1 MNIITIDGQD
11 YDAITGLPVAVP
23 VPVEDRQPTP
33 APILP
38 KTTHPTRYSER
49 TAHDPASKIHS
60 SKPQASHTLRRRALK
75 KPGFEHKVIHRAPTV
90 AKHMDIARP
99 VVKRSPTVQ
108 RFAPHPLGALKPK
121 TISPVV
127 DKPAAVHPAVAK
139 AVAKSQARAPQ
150 QPLTNII
157 TSQQIKDKAIKE
169 AIKKTKK
176 QKPLKNRWFSRNN
189 RIISIMTAVLAVVML
204 GGYYT
209 YINMPTLSVR
219 VAASQAGIDASYPS
233 YRPDGY
239 ALNGPVTYDDGRVSM
254 NFKSNTGN
262 HNYTINQVRS
272 GWDSTALLDNYV
284 SAKAG
289 SEYTPVTERGLTIY
303 TYGDNAAWVNGGILY
318 TIEGDA
324 PLSSAQIR
332 KIATSL
338 L

>member
-1 MNIITIDGQD
+1 MSIITIDGQD
-11 YDAITGLPVAVP
+11 YDAITGLPVTSP
-23 VPVEDRQPTP
+23 VPVETHQPTP

-38 KTTHPTRYSER
+38 KVTHPTRYSER
-49 TAHDPASKIHS
+49 AQHDPASKIHS
-60 SKPQASHTLRRRALK
+60 SKPQPSQTLRRRALK
-75 KPGFEHKVIHRAPTV
+75 KPGFEHKVVKRAPAAV
-90 AKHMDIARP
+90 KHMDISP
-99 VVKRSPTVQ
+99 VKRSPVVQ
-108 RFAPHPLGALKPK
+108 RFAPHPVGALHPKP
-121 TISPVV
+121 ISPIV
-127 DKPAAVHPAVAK
+127 DRPAVVHPAVAK
-139 AVAKSQARAPQ
+139 AAAKSEARAA
-150 QPLTNII
+150 QPLTSAI
-157 TSQQIKDKAIKE
+157 TSQQIKNKAIKE
-169 AIKKTKK
+169 AIGKTKK

-189 RIISIMTAVLAVVML
+189 RVISIMTAVLAVVML

-239 ALNGPVTYDDGRVSM
+239 ALNGPVTYGDGRVSM
-254 NFKSNTGN
+254 NFKSNTGE

-272 GWDSTALLDNYV
+272 SWDSTALLDNYV
-284 SAKAG
+284 SGKADG
-289 SEYTPVTERGLTIY
+289 KYTPVTERGLTIY

-324 PLSSAQIR
+324 PLSSSQIR